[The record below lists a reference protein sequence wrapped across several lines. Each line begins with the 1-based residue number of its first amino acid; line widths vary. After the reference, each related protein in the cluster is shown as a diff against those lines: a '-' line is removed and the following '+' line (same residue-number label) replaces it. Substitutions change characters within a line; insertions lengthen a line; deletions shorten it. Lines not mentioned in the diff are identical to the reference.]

1 MLATDE
7 RQRAKVRVSPHL
19 KATKIE
25 EVPKVKP
32 ETLKAIIKVK
42 DAERAFVEE
51 ASQWHRASIRMVAA
65 GTMAI
70 IVALYQENTRDMD
83 ATLDVLR
90 DKVADTGVKEA
101 QIYRYV
107 GLSKAL
113 VQHIATQFAVGGPV
127 VEVLRARKPEDAI
140 VAVLHYLETK
150 RVRSLDALGVM
161 VGKYARSD
169 RTAVGPEEVTALP
182 ETDAPSISPSRSTPE
197 AVAARI
203 VSEPEVLNS
212 LPTESLVSSF
222 LKAGNSAVDLAEEA
236 IDFIRTMRELD
247 RVEKAITVK
256 RKSLAKEKAKA
267 A

>member
-1 MLATDE
+1 MLATAE
-7 RQRAKVRVSPHL
+7 RVRVSPHL

-25 EVPKVKP
+25 EAPKVKP
-32 ETLKAIIKVK
+32 ETLKAIIKMR
-42 DAERAFVEE
+42 DADRAFVEE
-51 ASQWHRASIRMVAA
+51 AGQWHRASIRMVTA
-65 GTMAI
+65 GAMAI

-83 ATLDVLR
+83 TTLDVLR

-113 VQHIATQFAVGGPV
+113 VQHLATQFAIGGPV

-140 VAVLHYLETK
+140 LALLRYLETK

-161 VGKYARSD
+161 VGKYARSE
-169 RTAVGPEEVTALP
+169 RTAVGPEEVTTLH
-182 ETDAPSISPSRSTPE
+182 EDDAPSISPSRSTPE

-203 VSEPEVLNS
+203 VSEPQVLNS

-236 IDFIRTMRELD
+236 IDFVRTVKELD
-247 RVEKAITVK
+247 RIEKAVNAK
-256 RKSLAKEKAKA
+256 RKALTKERMRA
-267 A
+267 